1 MQQNPRHPKQKLNSS
16 PTQSNPSLDAEHML
30 SSNRHYP
37 PSPYCC
43 HHLRI
48 KRYSS
53 IRWALMC
60 GIHGNLFLVSVVL
73 SIEKVFAELA
83 RAYAG
88 DDDRSY

>member
-1 MQQNPRHPKQKLNSS
+1 
-16 PTQSNPSLDAEHML
+16 
-30 SSNRHYP
+30 
-37 PSPYCC
+37 
-43 HHLRI
+43 
-48 KRYSS
+48 
-53 IRWALMC
+53 MC